1 VYDEKDTQE
10 ESRDRHQVLLGQRM
24 RQSLPYVTGAF
35 SLLIE
40 QSAIW
45 VMYWAIHKGYAGL
58 RIMITVAH
66 TRLIVALLVSKAD
79 ARRLLVVNCK
89 NLLALSSI
97 EMLSQY
103 RTKTSVALGC
113 TTERLATSCAVMRFA
128 IAVKRD

>member
-1 VYDEKDTQE
+1 
-10 ESRDRHQVLLGQRM
+10 M

-66 TRLIVALLVSKAD
+66 TRLIVALLVHYFRDSYSRHMRRSVDGNRQDNIGSARATRTGAQGEERD
-79 ARRLLVVNCK
+79 GGGRRLQ
-89 NLLALSSI
+89 A
-97 EMLSQY
+97 
-103 RTKTSVALGC
+103 G
-113 TTERLATSCAVMRFA
+113 
-128 IAVKRD
+128 